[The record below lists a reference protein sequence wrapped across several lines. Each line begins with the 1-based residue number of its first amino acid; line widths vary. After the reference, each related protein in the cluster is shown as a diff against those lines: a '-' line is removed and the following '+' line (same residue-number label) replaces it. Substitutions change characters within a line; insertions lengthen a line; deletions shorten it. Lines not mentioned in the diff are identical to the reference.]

1 MKSNQIKQAFE
12 SVQADSDLADRVL
25 YAAAGEPLRRK
36 GHAKPLYVAVIG
48 CLAGVLAT
56 GGVAYAVV
64 NSSYFASA
72 WGNHGNGDSITWTN
86 GGSSGTKYTY
96 TREFGDGIAPQ
107 SLEGAVQEVNLSVE
121 GNGYTLD
128 IHEMAIDQNG
138 CGAVTFTLSN
148 PNGVNYYKPAAEIG
162 ELVLYGEEEQ
172 GIGTPD
178 MKFGEE
184 WPDTRSTIDKDTS
197 SDTVINGTMYF
208 AAMDRERD
216 LQHAVTWNIH
226 WTEGEGESARRF
238 EASTPEFNI
247 GAYVDT
253 KELRSGDSPLEI
265 SPFSIQTHI
274 DDLGYEAVDNKLTVS
289 YKDGSEQIIED
300 DDAGVF
306 NLYFSYGR
314 NSGENIWVP
323 TKLIDVDQVVSVTL
337 EIVRYTS
344 TGETETKEPLPSS
357 IRKIWGRFLL
367 GEAASFALNGN
378 AADFHATDE
387 SRSPLERDVSPD
399 KTDQNKPVPIWKGTL
414 PRQARRIP
422 GPGGPLFKFVASSAR
437 KGKHLMCFPS
447 CAGL

>member
-12 SVQADSDLADRVL
+12 SIQADSDLADRVL

-36 GHAKPLYVAVIG
+36 GHAKPLYVAVVG
-48 CLAGVLAT
+48 CLVGVLAT

-64 NSSYFASA
+64 NSRYFASA

-148 PNGVNYYKPAAEIG
+148 PNGVNYYKPAAETG

-172 GIGTPD
+172 GIGTPS
-178 MKFGEE
+178 MNFGEE
-184 WPDTRSTIDKDTS
+184 WADTRCTIDKDTS

-208 AAMDRERD
+208 ASMDRERGF
-216 LQHAVTWNIH
+216 QHAVTWNIQ
-226 WTEGEGESARRF
+226 WTEGEGESARQF
-238 EASTPEFNI
+238 KASTPELSV

-253 KELRSGDSPLEI
+253 KELRSDDSPLEI

-274 DDLGYEAVDNKLTVS
+274 DDLGIDAVTKKLTVT

-300 DDAGVF
+300 DAAGAYNFYVS
-306 NLYFSYGR
+306 LTR
-314 NSGENIWVP
+314 NSGENISVP
-323 TKLIDVDQVVSVTL
+323 TKLINVDQVVSVTL
-337 EIVRYTS
+337 EGTRYTS
-344 TGETETKEPLPSS
+344 TGETETE
-357 IRKIWGRFLL
+357 
-367 GEAASFALNGN
+367 
-378 AADFHATDE
+378 
-387 SRSPLERDVSPD
+387 
-399 KTDQNKPVPIWKGTL
+399 VPFTI
-414 PRQARRIP
+414 
-422 GPGGPLFKFVASSAR
+422 VYS
-437 KGKHLMCFPS
+437 
-447 CAGL
+447 

>member
-12 SVQADSDLADRVL
+12 SIQADSDLADRVL
-25 YAAAGEPLRRK
+25 NTVAGEPLHRK

-56 GGVAYAVV
+56 GGVAYAVI

-148 PNGVNYYKPAAEIG
+148 SNGVNYYKPAAETG
-162 ELVLYGEEEQ
+162 ELVLYGEEGGQ
-172 GIGTPD
+172 GIGTPS
-178 MKFGEE
+178 MNFGKD
-184 WPDTRSTIDKDTS
+184 WADTRCTIDKETS
-197 SDTVINGTMYF
+197 SNTIVNGTMYF
-208 AAMDRERD
+208 ASWNRDRD
-216 LQHAVTWNIH
+216 LRRAVTWNIS
-226 WTEGEGESARRF
+226 WTEGEGADAKPF
-238 EASTPEFNI
+238 EASTPEFSV
-247 GAYVDT
+247 GAYVDK
-253 KELRSGDSPLEI
+253 KELRSDDSPLEI

-274 DDLGYEAVDNKLTVS
+274 DDLGIDAVTKKLTVT

-300 DDAGVF
+300 DDAGAF
-306 NLYFSYGR
+306 NLYFSYTR

-323 TKLIDVDQVVSVTL
+323 TKLIDVDQVASVTL
-337 EIVRYTS
+337 EGTRCTS
-344 TGETETKEPLPSS
+344 TGGAETSEPFTITYS
-357 IRKIWGRFLL
+357 
-367 GEAASFALNGN
+367 
-378 AADFHATDE
+378 
-387 SRSPLERDVSPD
+387 
-399 KTDQNKPVPIWKGTL
+399 
-414 PRQARRIP
+414 
-422 GPGGPLFKFVASSAR
+422 
-437 KGKHLMCFPS
+437 
-447 CAGL
+447 

>member
-64 NSSYFASA
+64 NASYFASA

-107 SLEGAVQEVNLSVE
+107 SLEGSVQKVNLSVE

-128 IHEMAIDQNG
+128 IHDMAIDKNG

-148 PNGVNYYKPAAEIG
+148 PNGVNYYKPAAETG

-172 GIGTPD
+172 GIGTPS
-178 MKFGEE
+178 MNFGEE
-184 WPDTRSTIDKDTS
+184 WADTRCTIDKDTS

-208 AAMDRERD
+208 ASMDRERG
-216 LQHAVTWNIH
+216 LQHAVTWNIS
-226 WTEGEGESARRF
+226 WTEGEGEDARQF
-238 EASTPEFNI
+238 EASTPEFSV
-247 GAYVDT
+247 GTYVDT
-253 KELRSGDSPLEI
+253 KELHSDDSSLEI

-274 DDLGYEAVDNKLTVS
+274 PDLGYEAVDNKLTVT

-306 NLYFSYGR
+306 NLYFSYAR

-323 TKLIDVDQVVSVTL
+323 TKLIDVDQVASVTL
-337 EIVRYTS
+337 EGTRDTS
-344 TGETETKEPLPSS
+344 TGGAETSEPFTIVYS
-357 IRKIWGRFLL
+357 
-367 GEAASFALNGN
+367 
-378 AADFHATDE
+378 
-387 SRSPLERDVSPD
+387 
-399 KTDQNKPVPIWKGTL
+399 
-414 PRQARRIP
+414 
-422 GPGGPLFKFVASSAR
+422 
-437 KGKHLMCFPS
+437 
-447 CAGL
+447 

>member
-72 WGNHGNGDSITWTN
+72 WGNHGNGKSITWTQ

-107 SLEGAVQEVNLSVE
+107 SLEGSVQKVNLSVE

-128 IHEMAIDQNG
+128 IHDMAIDKNG

-148 PNGVNYYKPAAEIG
+148 PNGVNYYKPAAETG
-162 ELVLYGEEEQ
+162 ELVLYGEEE
-172 GIGTPD
+172 GGVSTPD
-178 MKFGEE
+178 MNFGEE
-184 WPDTRSTIDKDTS
+184 WADTRCTIDKDTS

-208 AAMDRERD
+208 ASWNRDRD
-216 LQHAVTWNIH
+216 LRHAVTWNIS
-226 WTEGEGESARRF
+226 WTEGKGEDAKVI
-238 EASTPEFNI
+238 EVSTPEFNV

-253 KELRSGDSPLEI
+253 KRLRSDDSPLEI

-274 DDLGYEAVDNKLTVS
+274 DDLGIDAVTKKLTVT

-300 DDAGVF
+300 DAAGAYNFYVS
-306 NLYFSYGR
+306 LTR
-314 NSGENIWVP
+314 NIGENISVP
-323 TKLIDVDQVVSVTL
+323 TKLINVDQVVSVTL
-337 EIVRYTS
+337 EGTRYTS
-344 TGETETKEPLPSS
+344 TGETETE
-357 IRKIWGRFLL
+357 
-367 GEAASFALNGN
+367 
-378 AADFHATDE
+378 
-387 SRSPLERDVSPD
+387 
-399 KTDQNKPVPIWKGTL
+399 VPFTI
-414 PRQARRIP
+414 
-422 GPGGPLFKFVASSAR
+422 VYS
-437 KGKHLMCFPS
+437 
-447 CAGL
+447 

>member
-12 SVQADSDLADRVL
+12 SIQADSDLADRVID
-25 YAAAGEPLRRK
+25 AAAGKPLRRK

-148 PNGVNYYKPAAEIG
+148 PNGVNYYKPAAETG

-172 GIGTPD
+172 GIGTPS
-178 MKFGEE
+178 MNIGEE
-184 WPDTRSTIDKDTS
+184 WADTRCTIDKDTS

-208 AAMDRERD
+208 ASWDRERD
-216 LQHAVTWNIH
+216 LGHAVTWNIS
-226 WTEGEGESARRF
+226 WTEGKGEDAKVI
-238 EASTPEFNI
+238 EVSTPEFNV
-247 GAYVDT
+247 GAHVDI
-253 KELRSGDSPLEI
+253 KELRSDDSSLEI

-274 DDLGYEAVDNKLTVS
+274 DDLGYEAVDHKLTVS

-300 DDAGVF
+300 DDAGAYNFYV
-306 NLYFSYGR
+306 SMAR

-337 EIVRYTS
+337 EGTRCIS
-344 TGETETKEPLPSS
+344 TGDAETSEPFTIVYS
-357 IRKIWGRFLL
+357 
-367 GEAASFALNGN
+367 
-378 AADFHATDE
+378 
-387 SRSPLERDVSPD
+387 
-399 KTDQNKPVPIWKGTL
+399 
-414 PRQARRIP
+414 
-422 GPGGPLFKFVASSAR
+422 
-437 KGKHLMCFPS
+437 
-447 CAGL
+447 

>member
-25 YAAAGEPLRRK
+25 NAAAGEPLRRK

-56 GGVAYAVV
+56 GGVAYAVI

-128 IHEMAIDQNG
+128 IHEIAIDQNG

-148 PNGVNYYKPAAEIG
+148 PNGINYYKPAAEIG

-178 MKFGEE
+178 MNFGKD
-184 WPDTRSTIDKDTS
+184 WADTRCTIDKDTS
-197 SDTVINGTMYF
+197 SETVVNGTMYF
-208 AAMDRERD
+208 GSWDRNRD
-216 LQHAVTWNIH
+216 LQRAVTWNLC
-226 WTEGEGESARRF
+226 WTEGEGEAAKHC
-238 EASTPEFNI
+238 EASTPEFSV

-253 KELRSGDSPLEI
+253 KKLHFDGSSLEI

-274 DDLGYEAVDNKLTVS
+274 ADLGYEAVDHKLTVT
-289 YKDGSEQIIED
+289 YKDGSEQVIK
-300 DDAGVF
+300 DDAAGAYNFYVS
-306 NLYFSYGR
+306 LGR
-314 NSGENIWVP
+314 NNGENIWVP
-323 TKLIDVDQVVSVTL
+323 TRLIDVDQVASVAL
-337 EIVRYTS
+337 EGTRYTS
-344 TGETETKEPLPSS
+344 TGETETKEPFTIIYS
-357 IRKIWGRFLL
+357 
-367 GEAASFALNGN
+367 
-378 AADFHATDE
+378 
-387 SRSPLERDVSPD
+387 
-399 KTDQNKPVPIWKGTL
+399 
-414 PRQARRIP
+414 
-422 GPGGPLFKFVASSAR
+422 
-437 KGKHLMCFPS
+437 
-447 CAGL
+447 

>member
-12 SVQADSDLADRVL
+12 SVQADSDLADRVID
-25 YAAAGEPLRRK
+25 AAAGEPLHRK

-72 WGNHGNGDSITWTN
+72 WGNHGNGESITWTQ

-107 SLEGAVQEVNLSVE
+107 SLEGSVQKVNLSVE

-128 IHEMAIDQNG
+128 IHDMAIDKNG

-148 PNGVNYYKPAAEIG
+148 PNGVNYYKPAAETG
-162 ELVLYGEEEQ
+162 ELVLYGEEE
-172 GIGTPD
+172 GGVSTPD
-178 MKFGEE
+178 MNFGEE
-184 WPDTRSTIDKDTS
+184 WADTRCTIDKDTS

-208 AAMDRERD
+208 ASWNRDRD
-216 LQHAVTWNIH
+216 LRHAVTWNIS
-226 WTEGEGESARRF
+226 WTEGKGEDAKVI
-238 EASTPEFNI
+238 EVSTPEFNV

-253 KELRSGDSPLEI
+253 KGLCSDDSPLEI

-274 DDLGYEAVDNKLTVS
+274 DDLGYEAVENKLTVT

-300 DDAGVF
+300 DDAGAYNFYV
-306 NLYFSYGR
+306 SMAR

-337 EIVRYTS
+337 EGARYTS
-344 TGETETKEPLPSS
+344 TGGAETSEPFTIIYS
-357 IRKIWGRFLL
+357 
-367 GEAASFALNGN
+367 
-378 AADFHATDE
+378 
-387 SRSPLERDVSPD
+387 
-399 KTDQNKPVPIWKGTL
+399 
-414 PRQARRIP
+414 
-422 GPGGPLFKFVASSAR
+422 
-437 KGKHLMCFPS
+437 
-447 CAGL
+447 

>member
-72 WGNHGNGDSITWTN
+72 WGNHGNGESVTWTN

-107 SLEGAVQEVNLSVE
+107 SLEGAVQKVNLSVE

-128 IHEMAIDQNG
+128 IHEMAIDENG

-148 PNGVNYYKPAAEIG
+148 PNGVSYYKPAAELG
-162 ELVLYGEEEQ
+162 ELVLYGEEE
-172 GIGTPD
+172 GGVSTPS
-178 MKFGEE
+178 MNFGEE
-184 WPDTRSTIDKDTS
+184 WADTRCTIDKDTS

-208 AAMDRERD
+208 ASWNRDRD
-216 LQHAVTWNIH
+216 LRHAVTWNIS
-226 WTEGEGESARRF
+226 WTEGKGEDAKVI
-238 EASTPEFNI
+238 EVSTPEFNV
-247 GAYVDT
+247 GAHVDT
-253 KELRSGDSPLEI
+253 KELRSDDSPLEI

-274 DDLGYEAVDNKLTVS
+274 DDLVYEAVDHKLTVS

-300 DDAGVF
+300 DDAGAYNFYV
-306 NLYFSYGR
+306 SMGR

-323 TKLIDVDQVVSVTL
+323 TRLINVDQVVLVTL
-337 EIVRYTS
+337 EGTRCTS
-344 TGETETKEPLPSS
+344 TGETQTEEPFTIVYS
-357 IRKIWGRFLL
+357 
-367 GEAASFALNGN
+367 
-378 AADFHATDE
+378 
-387 SRSPLERDVSPD
+387 
-399 KTDQNKPVPIWKGTL
+399 
-414 PRQARRIP
+414 
-422 GPGGPLFKFVASSAR
+422 
-437 KGKHLMCFPS
+437 
-447 CAGL
+447 

>member
-12 SVQADSDLADRVL
+12 SIQADSNLADRVL
-25 YAAAGEPLRRK
+25 NTAAGEPLHRK
-36 GHAKPLYVAVIG
+36 GRAKPLYVAVIG
-48 CLAGVLAT
+48 CLVGVLAT
-56 GGVAYAVV
+56 GGVAYAVI

-148 PNGVNYYKPAAEIG
+148 SNGVNYYKPAAETG

-172 GIGTPD
+172 GIGTPS
-178 MKFGEE
+178 MNFGEE
-184 WPDTRSTIDKDTS
+184 WADTRCTIDKDTS

-208 AAMDRERD
+208 ASWDRKRD
-216 LQHAVTWNIH
+216 LGHTVTWNIS
-226 WTEGEGESARRF
+226 WTEGEGEDAKVI
-238 EASTPEFNI
+238 EVSTPEFSV

-253 KELRSGDSPLEI
+253 KKLSSDGSPLEI

-274 DDLGYEAVDNKLTVS
+274 DDLGYEAVDHKLTVS

-300 DDAGVF
+300 DDAGAYNFYV
-306 NLYFSYGR
+306 SMAR

-337 EIVRYTS
+337 EGARYTS
-344 TGETETKEPLPSS
+344 TGETETK
-357 IRKIWGRFLL
+357 
-367 GEAASFALNGN
+367 
-378 AADFHATDE
+378 
-387 SRSPLERDVSPD
+387 
-399 KTDQNKPVPIWKGTL
+399 VPFTI
-414 PRQARRIP
+414 
-422 GPGGPLFKFVASSAR
+422 VYS
-437 KGKHLMCFPS
+437 
-447 CAGL
+447 

>member
-72 WGNHGNGDSITWTN
+72 WGNHGNGESITWTQ

-107 SLEGAVQEVNLSVE
+107 SLEGSVHKVNLSVE

-128 IHEMAIDQNG
+128 IHDMAIDKNG

-148 PNGVNYYKPAAEIG
+148 PNGVNYYKPAAETG

-172 GIGTPD
+172 GIGTPS
-178 MKFGEE
+178 MNFGEE
-184 WPDTRSTIDKDTS
+184 WADTRCTIDKDTS

-208 AAMDRERD
+208 ASWNRDRD
-216 LQHAVTWNIH
+216 LRHAVTWNIS
-226 WTEGEGESARRF
+226 WTEGKGEDAKVI
-238 EASTPEFNI
+238 EVSTPEFNV
-247 GAYVDT
+247 GAHVDT
-253 KELRSGDSPLEI
+253 KELRSDDSPLEI

-274 DDLGYEAVDNKLTVS
+274 DDLGIDAVTKKLTVT

-300 DDAGVF
+300 DAAGAY
-306 NLYFSYGR
+306 NLYVSLTR
-314 NSGENIWVP
+314 NSGENISVP
-323 TKLIDVDQVVSVTL
+323 TKLINVDQVVSVTL
-337 EIVRYTS
+337 EGTRYTS
-344 TGETETKEPLPSS
+344 TGETETE
-357 IRKIWGRFLL
+357 
-367 GEAASFALNGN
+367 
-378 AADFHATDE
+378 
-387 SRSPLERDVSPD
+387 
-399 KTDQNKPVPIWKGTL
+399 VPFT
-414 PRQARRIP
+414 
-422 GPGGPLFKFVASSAR
+422 FVYS
-437 KGKHLMCFPS
+437 
-447 CAGL
+447 

>member
-1 MKSNQIKQAFE
+1 ME
-12 SVQADSDLADRVL
+12 GSVQ
-25 YAAAGEPLRRK
+25 K
-36 GHAKPLYVAVIG
+36 
-48 CLAGVLAT
+48 
-56 GGVAYAVV
+56 
-64 NSSYFASA
+64 
-72 WGNHGNGDSITWTN
+72 
-86 GGSSGTKYTY
+86 
-96 TREFGDGIAPQ
+96 
-107 SLEGAVQEVNLSVE
+107 VNLSVE

-128 IHEMAIDQNG
+128 IHDMAIDKNG

-148 PNGVNYYKPAAEIG
+148 PNGVNYYKPAAETG

-184 WPDTRSTIDKDTS
+184 WADTRSTIDKDTS

-208 AAMDRERD
+208 ASMDRERGF
-216 LQHAVTWNIH
+216 QHAVTWNIS
-226 WTEGEGESARRF
+226 WTEGEGEDAKPF
-238 EASTPEFNI
+238 EASTPEFSV

-306 NLYFSYGR
+306 NLYFSYAR

-337 EIVRYTS
+337 EGTRCTS
-344 TGETETKEPLPSS
+344 TGGAETSEPFTIVYS
-357 IRKIWGRFLL
+357 
-367 GEAASFALNGN
+367 
-378 AADFHATDE
+378 
-387 SRSPLERDVSPD
+387 
-399 KTDQNKPVPIWKGTL
+399 
-414 PRQARRIP
+414 
-422 GPGGPLFKFVASSAR
+422 
-437 KGKHLMCFPS
+437 
-447 CAGL
+447 

>member
-25 YAAAGEPLRRK
+25 NAAAGERLPRK

-56 GGVAYAVV
+56 GGVAYAVI

-72 WGNHGNGDSITWTN
+72 WGNHGNGDSIAWTN
-86 GGSSGTKYTY
+86 GGSSGTENTY

-107 SLEGAVQEVNLSVE
+107 SLEDAVQEVNLSVE

-178 MKFGEE
+178 MNFGKD
-184 WPDTRSTIDKDTS
+184 WADTRCTIDKDTS

-208 AAMDRERD
+208 ASMDRERD
-216 LQHAVTWNIH
+216 LQHAVTWNIQ
-226 WTEGEGESARRF
+226 WTEGEGESARQF
-238 EASTPEFNI
+238 EASTPEFSV
-247 GAYVDT
+247 GAYVNT
-253 KELRSGDSPLEI
+253 KELRSDDSSLEI

-274 DDLGYEAVDNKLTVS
+274 DDLGYEAVDHKMTVT
-289 YKDGSEQIIED
+289 YRDGSEQVIKD
-300 DDAGVF
+300 DDAGAF
-306 NLYFSYGR
+306 NFYVSYGR

-337 EIVRYTS
+337 EGARYTS
-344 TGETETKEPLPSS
+344 TGGAETSEP
-357 IRKIWGRFLL
+357 F
-367 GEAASFALNGN
+367 
-378 AADFHATDE
+378 
-387 SRSPLERDVSPD
+387 
-399 KTDQNKPVPIWKGTL
+399 TL
-414 PRQARRIP
+414 
-422 GPGGPLFKFVASSAR
+422 VYS
-437 KGKHLMCFPS
+437 
-447 CAGL
+447 

>member
-72 WGNHGNGDSITWTN
+72 WGNHGNGESVTWTN

-96 TREFGDGIAPQ
+96 TREFGDGIAPK
-107 SLEGAVQEVNLSVE
+107 SMEGAVQKVNLSVE

-128 IHEMAIDQNG
+128 IHEMTIDENG

-148 PNGVNYYKPAAEIG
+148 PNGVNYYKPAAETG

-172 GIGTPD
+172 GIGTPG
-178 MKFGEE
+178 MNFGKD
-184 WPDTRSTIDKDTS
+184 WADTRCTIDKDTS
-197 SDTVINGTMYF
+197 SDTVVNGTMYF
-208 AAMDRERD
+208 ASWNRDRDVQR
-216 LQHAVTWNIH
+216 AVSWNIS
-226 WTEGEGESARRF
+226 WTEGEGEDAKPV
-238 EASTPEFNI
+238 EASTPEFSV

-253 KELRSGDSPLEI
+253 KKLSSDDSPLEI

-274 DDLGYEAVDNKLTVS
+274 DDLGIDAVTKKLTVT

-300 DDAGVF
+300 DAAGAYNFYVS
-306 NLYFSYGR
+306 LTR
-314 NSGENIWVP
+314 NSGENISVP
-323 TKLIDVDQVVSVTL
+323 TKLINVNQVVSVTL
-337 EIVRYTS
+337 EGTRYTS
-344 TGETETKEPLPSS
+344 TGETETE
-357 IRKIWGRFLL
+357 
-367 GEAASFALNGN
+367 
-378 AADFHATDE
+378 
-387 SRSPLERDVSPD
+387 
-399 KTDQNKPVPIWKGTL
+399 VPFTI
-414 PRQARRIP
+414 
-422 GPGGPLFKFVASSAR
+422 VYS
-437 KGKHLMCFPS
+437 
-447 CAGL
+447 

>member
-12 SVQADSDLADRVL
+12 SIQADSDLADRVID
-25 YAAAGEPLRRK
+25 AAAGEPLHRK

-64 NSSYFASA
+64 NSSYYASA
-72 WGNHGNGDSITWTN
+72 WGNHGNGESITWTQ

-107 SLEGAVQEVNLSVE
+107 SLEGAVQKVNLSVE

-128 IHEMAIDQNG
+128 IHDMAIDKNG

-148 PNGVNYYKPAAEIG
+148 PNGVNYYKPAAETG

-184 WPDTRSTIDKDTS
+184 WADTRCTIDKDTS

-208 AAMDRERD
+208 ASMDRERGF
-216 LQHAVTWNIH
+216 QHAVTWNIQ
-226 WTEGEGESARRF
+226 WTEGEGESARQF
-238 EASTPEFNI
+238 KASTPEFSV

-253 KELRSGDSPLEI
+253 KELRSGDSSLEI

-274 DDLGYEAVDNKLTVS
+274 DDLGYEAVDHKLTVS

-300 DDAGVF
+300 DDAGAYNFYV
-306 NLYFSYGR
+306 SMAR

-323 TKLIDVDQVVSVTL
+323 ARLINVDQVVSVTL
-337 EIVRYTS
+337 EGTRCTS
-344 TGETETKEPLPSS
+344 TGETETE
-357 IRKIWGRFLL
+357 
-367 GEAASFALNGN
+367 
-378 AADFHATDE
+378 
-387 SRSPLERDVSPD
+387 
-399 KTDQNKPVPIWKGTL
+399 VPFTI
-414 PRQARRIP
+414 
-422 GPGGPLFKFVASSAR
+422 VYS
-437 KGKHLMCFPS
+437 
-447 CAGL
+447 

>member
-12 SVQADSDLADRVL
+12 SIQADSDLADRVL
-25 YAAAGEPLRRK
+25 NTAAGEPLHRK

-72 WGNHGNGDSITWTN
+72 WGNHGNGESITWTQ

-107 SLEGAVQEVNLSVE
+107 SLEGSVQKVNLSVE

-128 IHEMAIDQNG
+128 IHDMAIDKNG

-148 PNGVNYYKPAAEIG
+148 PNGVNYYKPAAETG
-162 ELVLYGEEEQ
+162 ELVLYGEEE
-172 GIGTPD
+172 GGVSTPD
-178 MKFGEE
+178 MNFGEE
-184 WPDTRSTIDKDTS
+184 WADTRCTIDKDTS

-208 AAMDRERD
+208 ASWDRDRD
-216 LQHAVTWNIH
+216 LQHAVTWNIS
-226 WTEGEGESARRF
+226 WTEGEGEDAKVI
-238 EASTPEFNI
+238 EVSTPEFSV

-253 KELRSGDSPLEI
+253 KKLSSDGSPLEI

-274 DDLGYEAVDNKLTVS
+274 DDLGYEAVDHKLTVT

-306 NLYFSYGR
+306 NLYFSYAR

-337 EIVRYTS
+337 EGARYTS
-344 TGETETKEPLPSS
+344 TGETETKEPFTVVYS
-357 IRKIWGRFLL
+357 
-367 GEAASFALNGN
+367 
-378 AADFHATDE
+378 
-387 SRSPLERDVSPD
+387 
-399 KTDQNKPVPIWKGTL
+399 
-414 PRQARRIP
+414 
-422 GPGGPLFKFVASSAR
+422 
-437 KGKHLMCFPS
+437 
-447 CAGL
+447 

>member
-12 SVQADSDLADRVL
+12 SIQADSDLADRVL

-36 GHAKPLYVAVIG
+36 GHAKPLYVAVVG
-48 CLAGVLAT
+48 CLVGVLAT

-64 NSSYFASA
+64 NSRYFASA

-148 PNGVNYYKPAAEIG
+148 PNGVNYYKPAAETG

-172 GIGTPD
+172 GIGTPS
-178 MKFGEE
+178 MNFGEE
-184 WPDTRSTIDKDTS
+184 WADTRCTIDKDTS

-208 AAMDRERD
+208 ASWDRERD
-216 LQHAVTWNIH
+216 LGHAVTWNIS
-226 WTEGEGESARRF
+226 WTEGKGEDAKVI
-238 EASTPEFNI
+238 EVSTPEFNV
-247 GAYVDT
+247 GAHVDT
-253 KELRSGDSPLEI
+253 KELRSDDSPLEI

-274 DDLGYEAVDNKLTVS
+274 DDLGYEAVDHKLTVT

-300 DDAGVF
+300 DAAGAYNFYVS
-306 NLYFSYGR
+306 LTR
-314 NSGENIWVP
+314 NSGENISVP
-323 TKLIDVDQVVSVTL
+323 TKLINVDQVVSVTL
-337 EIVRYTS
+337 EGTRYTS
-344 TGETETKEPLPSS
+344 AGETETE
-357 IRKIWGRFLL
+357 
-367 GEAASFALNGN
+367 
-378 AADFHATDE
+378 
-387 SRSPLERDVSPD
+387 
-399 KTDQNKPVPIWKGTL
+399 VPFTI
-414 PRQARRIP
+414 
-422 GPGGPLFKFVASSAR
+422 VYS
-437 KGKHLMCFPS
+437 
-447 CAGL
+447 

>member
-72 WGNHGNGDSITWTN
+72 WGNHGNGESVTWTN

-107 SLEGAVQEVNLSVE
+107 SLEGAVQKVNLSVE

-128 IHEMAIDQNG
+128 IHEMAIDENG

-148 PNGVNYYKPAAEIG
+148 PNGVNYYKPAAELG
-162 ELVLYGEEEQ
+162 ELVLYGEEE
-172 GIGTPD
+172 GSVSTPS
-178 MKFGEE
+178 MNFGEE
-184 WPDTRSTIDKDTS
+184 WADTRCTIDKDTS

-208 AAMDRERD
+208 ASWNRDRD
-216 LQHAVTWNIH
+216 LRHAVTWNIS
-226 WTEGEGESARRF
+226 WTEGKGEDAKVI
-238 EASTPEFNI
+238 EVSTPEFNV
-247 GAYVDT
+247 GAHVDT
-253 KELRSGDSPLEI
+253 KELRSDDSPLEI

-274 DDLGYEAVDNKLTVS
+274 DDLGYEAVDHKLTVT

-300 DDAGVF
+300 DDAGAYNFYV
-306 NLYFSYGR
+306 SMGR

-337 EIVRYTS
+337 EGTRCTS
-344 TGETETKEPLPSS
+344 TGGAETSEPFTIVYS
-357 IRKIWGRFLL
+357 
-367 GEAASFALNGN
+367 
-378 AADFHATDE
+378 
-387 SRSPLERDVSPD
+387 
-399 KTDQNKPVPIWKGTL
+399 
-414 PRQARRIP
+414 
-422 GPGGPLFKFVASSAR
+422 
-437 KGKHLMCFPS
+437 
-447 CAGL
+447 

>member
-72 WGNHGNGDSITWTN
+72 WGNHGNGESITWTP

-107 SLEGAVQEVNLSVE
+107 SLEGSVQKVNLSVE

-128 IHEMAIDQNG
+128 IHDMAIDKNG

-148 PNGVNYYKPAAEIG
+148 PNGVNYYKPAAETG

-172 GIGTPD
+172 GIGTPS
-178 MKFGEE
+178 MNFGEE
-184 WPDTRSTIDKDTS
+184 WADTRCTIDKDTS

-208 AAMDRERD
+208 ASWNRDRD
-216 LQHAVTWNIH
+216 LRHAVTWNIS
-226 WTEGEGESARRF
+226 WTEGKGEDAKVI
-238 EASTPEFNI
+238 EVSTPEFNV
-247 GAYVDT
+247 GAHVDT
-253 KELRSGDSPLEI
+253 KELRSDDSPLEI

-274 DDLGYEAVDNKLTVS
+274 DDLGIDAVTKKLTVT

-300 DDAGVF
+300 DAAGAY
-306 NLYFSYGR
+306 NLYVSLTR
-314 NSGENIWVP
+314 NSGENISVP
-323 TKLIDVDQVVSVTL
+323 TKLINVDQVVSVTL
-337 EIVRYTS
+337 EGTRYTS
-344 TGETETKEPLPSS
+344 TGETETE
-357 IRKIWGRFLL
+357 
-367 GEAASFALNGN
+367 
-378 AADFHATDE
+378 
-387 SRSPLERDVSPD
+387 
-399 KTDQNKPVPIWKGTL
+399 VPFT
-414 PRQARRIP
+414 
-422 GPGGPLFKFVASSAR
+422 FVYS
-437 KGKHLMCFPS
+437 
-447 CAGL
+447 

>member
-12 SVQADSDLADRVL
+12 SIQADSNLADRVL
-25 YAAAGEPLRRK
+25 NTAAGEPLHRK
-36 GHAKPLYVAVIG
+36 GNAKPLYVAVIG

-148 PNGVNYYKPAAEIG
+148 PNGVNYYKPAAETG

-172 GIGTPD
+172 GIGTPS
-178 MKFGEE
+178 MNFGEE
-184 WPDTRSTIDKDTS
+184 WADTRCTIDKDTS

-208 AAMDRERD
+208 ASWNRERD
-216 LQHAVTWNIH
+216 LGHAVTWNIS
-226 WTEGEGESARRF
+226 WTEGKGEDAKVI
-238 EASTPEFNI
+238 EVSTPEFNV
-247 GAYVDT
+247 GAHVDT
-253 KELRSGDSPLEI
+253 KELRSDDSPLEI

-274 DDLGYEAVDNKLTVS
+274 DDLGYEAVDHKLTVS

-300 DDAGVF
+300 DDAGAYNFYV
-306 NLYFSYGR
+306 SMAR

-323 TKLIDVDQVVSVTL
+323 TKLINVDQVVSVTL
-337 EIVRYTS
+337 EGTRYTS
-344 TGETETKEPLPSS
+344 TGETETE
-357 IRKIWGRFLL
+357 
-367 GEAASFALNGN
+367 
-378 AADFHATDE
+378 
-387 SRSPLERDVSPD
+387 
-399 KTDQNKPVPIWKGTL
+399 VPFTI
-414 PRQARRIP
+414 IY
-422 GPGGPLFKFVASSAR
+422 S
-437 KGKHLMCFPS
+437 
-447 CAGL
+447 